1 MERTVWN
8 EYQKKYKK
16 EHYKSVNVALEPVL
30 VNKFKEK
37 LKEDNKSMV
46 EFIKNAIEEYVK
58 G

>member
-16 EHYKSVNVALEPVL
+16 EHYKSVNVALEPAL

-46 EFIKNAIEEYVK
+46 EFIKNAIEEYLK

>member
-46 EFIKNAIEEYVK
+46 EFIKNAIEEYLK